1 MKARFLFISFILLGL
16 CFSADAQKR
25 KSRAKKPAQK
35 KTVAKKPAAP
45 LKRTAAGDTIKGN
58 TIEIMQSYKPEV
70 KKVPKPEMAS
80 NLPPVDTTAPSFSY
94 DVPQQTLSY
103 TYSSF
108 PLRPLALGID
118 SINVPFAN
126 YVKLGG
132 GNLSTLFFDAGIG
145 SLKGEDFETNF
156 QLNHISQTGDIKHQK
171 TSLSGF
177 SANGVQHRNGNAWH
191 AAIDVSH
198 NQYYYYGYDH
208 ELLSF
213 TDDSIKQTYTGLRF
227 GIDMQN
233 EYEGFMGLDYHPYV
247 NMSLYNDR
255 FDGAEN
261 TFAIGLPVSYNLDTS
276 LKLLAGVS
284 GTFTNYKKPFL
295 TQNNNVVQITP
306 AISYQNGSF
315 NLHAGAYPTFG
326 QETYILPDI
335 NTRFKVKGTQFT
347 FVAGWQA
354 QLRQNTFEQLST
366 INPYMNDR
374 YLVKQTKSD
383 EIFGGIQGNI
393 GTHISFT
400 GRASWWN
407 YNNMPLFINDTA
419 DAKQFLIVY
428 DKVKAISL
436 QGSVRYQVAT
446 AFALGFSAAWYG
458 YTPDKEEHAWHQPG
472 LVLKTDL
479 MVKPTPSLSITG
491 YLSVMDDI
499 YAYQGAGKSKQ
510 LSAVM
515 DLGGSA
521 EYIFIPRLSGFIQVS
536 NLLNTKYQRWQ
547 GYTTYGMN
555 VYGGI
560 RFKF

>member
-16 CFSADAQKR
+16 CFSAEAQKK

-35 KTVAKKPAAP
+35 KTVVKKNTPLTRAAS
-45 LKRTAAGDTIKGN
+45 GDSIRNN
-58 TIEIMQSYKPEV
+58 TIEIIQSYKPEV

-80 NLPPVDTTAPSFSY
+80 SLPPVDTTTPVFNY

-118 SINVPFAN
+118 SLNVPFAN

-132 GNLSTLFFDAGIG
+132 GNLSTIYLDAGIG

-156 QLNHISQTGDIKHQK
+156 QLNHISQSGDIKHQK
-171 TSLSGF
+171 SSLSGF

-191 AAIDVSH
+191 ASVDVTH

-208 ELLSF
+208 ETLSF
-213 TDDSIKQTYTGLRF
+213 SDDSVKQAYTGLRF

-233 EYEGFMGLDYHPYV
+233 EYEGFMGLDYHPYL
-247 NMSLYNDR
+247 NLSLYNDR

-261 TFAIGLPVSYNLDTS
+261 TFAIGLPVSYKLDTS
-276 LKLLAGVS
+276 IQIFAGIS

-295 TQNNNVVQITP
+295 TQNNNVIQVTP
-306 AISYQNGSF
+306 GISYHNATFSIK
-315 NLHAGAYPTFG
+315 AGAYPTFG

-335 NTRFKVKGTQFT
+335 SARYQVSGSQFT
-347 FVAGWQA
+347 VLAGWQA

-366 INPYMNDR
+366 RNPYMNDR
-374 YLVKQTKSD
+374 YIVKQTKTD
-383 EIFGGIQGNI
+383 EVFAGIQGNV

-400 GRASWWN
+400 GRAAWMR
-407 YNNMPLFINDTA
+407 YNNMPLFINDTT

-428 DKVKAISL
+428 DKVSAISI
-436 QGSVRYQVAT
+436 QGSVKYQIAT
-446 AFALGFSAAWYG
+446 AFALGFSAAWYN
-458 YTPDKEEHAWHQPG
+458 YSPDSQAHAWHEPE

-479 MVKPTPSLSITG
+479 AIKPTPALNITAYLSILDGMYT
-491 YLSVMDDI
+491 
-499 YAYQGAGKSKQ
+499 YQSAGVSKQ

-521 EYIFIPRLSGFIQVS
+521 EYNFTPRFSGFLQVT
-536 NLLNTKYQRWQ
+536 NLLNTKYERWQ
-547 GYTTYGMN
+547 GYTAYGMN
-555 VYGGI
+555 IYGGL
-560 RFKF
+560 RLKF